1 MRMSANSTQSRSRGT
16 RQASPQIY
24 VEKNAAPSQW
34 GRRLARLVGAKFGV
48 EMVANQ
54 SKNEGDWRGKDIVI
68 KCAKSP
74 MPPVSVL
81 VEMLD
86 RLDFLWAVF
95 IMYEGHADVWS
106 VPVKAL
112 KDNGYFTSGEKVQ
125 KRVELHLKK
134 VEALG
139 TKIGSLSA
147 EDVESCRIP

>member
-1 MRMSANSTQSRSRGT
+1 MCANTNQSSQRTNRL
-16 RQASPQIY
+16 PVPKVY

-48 EMVANQ
+48 EMVENQ

-106 VPVKAL
+106 IPVKAL

-134 VEALG
+134 AEVLG
-139 TKIGSLSA
+139 TKIGSLSV

>member
-1 MRMSANSTQSRSRGT
+1 MCAYSSQSSSRLP
-16 RQASPQIY
+16 APEIF

-34 GRRLARLVGAKFGV
+34 GRRLARLVGCKFGV
-48 EMVANQ
+48 EMVENH
-54 SKNEGDWRGKDIVI
+54 SKNEGSWRGKDIVI

-95 IMYEGHADVWS
+95 IMPEGHADVWS
-106 VPVKAL
+106 VSVKAL
-112 KDNGYFTSGEKVQ
+112 RDNGYFTSGPKVQ

-134 VEALG
+134 AMALG
-139 TKIGSLSA
+139 TKIGSLDVD
-147 EDVESCRIP
+147 DVESCRIP

>member
-1 MRMSANSTQSRSRGT
+1 MCATKTQSPKGT
-16 RQASPQIY
+16 TRLPIPKIY

-48 EMVANQ
+48 DMVENQ
-54 SKNEGDWRGKDIVI
+54 SKNEGLWKGKDVVI

-86 RLDFLWAVF
+86 RIDFLWAVF

-106 VPVKAL
+106 VPVKVL

-134 VEALG
+134 AEALG
-139 TKIGSLSA
+139 TKIGSLTPD
-147 EDVESCRIP
+147 EVESCRIP

>member
-1 MRMSANSTQSRSRGT
+1 MCANPNQSSQRATRST
-16 RQASPQIY
+16 APKVY

-54 SKNEGDWRGKDIVI
+54 SKNEGSWRGKDIVI

-86 RLDFLWAVF
+86 RLDYLWAVF
-95 IMYEGHADVWS
+95 IMFEGHADVWS
-106 VPVKAL
+106 IPVKAL

-134 VEALG
+134 AEALG
-139 TKIGSLSA
+139 SKIGILTPD
-147 EDVESCRIP
+147 EVESCRIP

>member
-1 MRMSANSTQSRSRGT
+1 MCSNTIQMSPGSNRL
-16 RQASPQIY
+16 PIPKIY
-24 VEKNAAPSQW
+24 IEKNAAPSQW

-48 EMVANQ
+48 EMVENQ
-54 SKNEGDWRGKDIVI
+54 SKNEGNWRGKDIVI

-95 IMYEGHADVWS
+95 IMPEGHADVWS
-106 VPVKAL
+106 VSVKAL

-134 VEALG
+134 AQALG
-139 TKIGSLSA
+139 TKVGTLDA
-147 EDVESCRIP
+147 DDVDSCRIP

>member
-1 MRMSANSTQSRSRGT
+1 MCANINQSSQRTT
-16 RQASPQIY
+16 RLPAPKIH

-54 SKNEGDWRGKDIVI
+54 SKNEGSWRGKDIVI

-86 RLDFLWAVF
+86 RLDYLWAVF
-95 IMYEGHADVWS
+95 IMFEGHADVWS
-106 VPVKAL
+106 IPVKAL

-134 VEALG
+134 AEALG
-139 TKIGSLSA
+139 TKIGTLTA
-147 EDVESCRIP
+147 DEVESCHIP

>member
-1 MRMSANSTQSRSRGT
+1 MSENSIQSKPYGT
-16 RQASPQIY
+16 RQPIPQIY
-24 VEKNAAPSQW
+24 VEKNAALSQW
-34 GRRLARLVGAKFGV
+34 GRRLARHVGAKFGA
-48 EMVANQ
+48 EMVENQ
-54 SKNEGDWRGKDIVI
+54 SKNEGNWRGKDIVI

-95 IMYEGHADVWS
+95 IMPEGHADIWS

-134 VEALG
+134 AQVLG
-139 TKIGSLSA
+139 TKIGSLDSD
-147 EDVESCRIP
+147 EVDSCRIP

>member
-1 MRMSANSTQSRSRGT
+1 MRANTSQSSQRSNRL
-16 RQASPQIY
+16 PVPKIH

-34 GRRLARLVGAKFGV
+34 GRRLARLVGAKFDV
-48 EMVANQ
+48 EMVENQ
-54 SKNEGDWRGKDIVI
+54 SKNEGSWRGKDIVI

-86 RLDFLWAVF
+86 RLDYLWAVF

-134 VEALG
+134 AQALG
-139 TKIGSLSA
+139 TKIGSLDA

>member
-1 MRMSANSTQSRSRGT
+1 MCANLNQSSQRAT
-16 RQASPQIY
+16 RLPAPKVY

-54 SKNEGDWRGKDIVI
+54 SKNEGSWRGKDIVI

-86 RLDFLWAVF
+86 RLDYLWAVF
-95 IMYEGHADVWS
+95 IMFEGHADVWS
-106 VPVKAL
+106 IPVKAL

-134 VEALG
+134 AEALG
-139 TKIGSLSA
+139 SKIGILTPD
-147 EDVESCRIP
+147 EVESCRIP

>member
-1 MRMSANSTQSRSRGT
+1 MCANKTQSSKSTT
-16 RQASPQIY
+16 RLPAPKIY

-48 EMVANQ
+48 DMVENQ
-54 SKNEGDWRGKDIVI
+54 SKNEGLWKGKDVVI

-81 VEMLD
+81 MDMLD
-86 RLDFLWAVF
+86 RIDFLWAVF

-134 VEALG
+134 AEALG
-139 TKIGSLSA
+139 TKVGTLTPD
-147 EDVESCRIP
+147 EVESCRIP

>member
-1 MRMSANSTQSRSRGT
+1 MCANPNPSSQRAT
-16 RQASPQIY
+16 RLPAPKVY
-24 VEKNAAPSQW
+24 VEKNVAPSQW

-54 SKNEGDWRGKDIVI
+54 SKNEGSWRGKDIVI

-86 RLDFLWAVF
+86 RLDYLWAVF
-95 IMYEGHADVWS
+95 IMFEGHADVWS
-106 VPVKAL
+106 IPVKAL

-134 VEALG
+134 AEALG
-139 TKIGSLSA
+139 SKIGILTP
-147 EDVESCRIP
+147 EEVESCRIP

>member
-1 MRMSANSTQSRSRGT
+1 MSATTKQAPQQSNRS
-16 RQASPQIY
+16 PVPKVYI
-24 VEKNAAPSQW
+24 EKNAAPSQW

-48 EMVANQ
+48 EMVENQ
-54 SKNEGDWRGKDIVI
+54 SKNEGSWRGRDIVI

-95 IMYEGHADVWS
+95 IMPEGHADVWS
-106 VPVKAL
+106 VSAKAL

-134 VEALG
+134 AESLG
-139 TKIGSLSA
+139 TKIGSLNA
-147 EDVESCRIP
+147 EDVDSCRIP

>member
-1 MRMSANSTQSRSRGT
+1 MSAPTN
-16 RQASPQIY
+16 QASQRSTRLPIPKIY

-34 GRRLARLVGAKFGV
+34 GRRLARLVGAKFDV
-48 EMVANQ
+48 EMVENQ
-54 SKNEGDWRGKDIVI
+54 SKNEGNWRGKDIVI

-95 IMYEGHADVWS
+95 IMPEGHADVWS
-106 VPVKAL
+106 VSVKAL

-139 TKIGSLSA
+139 TKIGSVDA
-147 EDVESCRIP
+147 NDVDSCRIP